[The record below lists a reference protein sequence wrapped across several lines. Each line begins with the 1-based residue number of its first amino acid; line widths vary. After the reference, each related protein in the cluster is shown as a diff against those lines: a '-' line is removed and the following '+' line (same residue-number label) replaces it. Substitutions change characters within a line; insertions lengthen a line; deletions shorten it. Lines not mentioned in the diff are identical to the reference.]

1 MSEKEGAT
9 RRQMMAVAGALGAAA
24 VVGAGCSTSERE
36 ADIRSGDGS
45 DSEVS
50 GFELEEVTIAEL
62 GSQMASG
69 ERTSAEITR
78 LYLERIE
85 SLDRQGPSLCSV
97 IETNP
102 DALAIAGQLDAERAA
117 GNVRGPLHGVPI
129 LLKDNIATA
138 DRNTTTAGSLALE
151 GSIPQRD
158 AFVAAR
164 LRRAGAV
171 LLGKANL
178 SEWANFRSNRSSSG
192 WSARGG
198 QCRNPYVLNRN
209 PCGSSSGSGAAT
221 SANLCAAAVGTETD
235 GSIICPSSANGLVG
249 IKPTVGMVSR
259 SGIVP
264 ISAVQDTAGPMAR
277 TVADAAALLS
287 GMTGADPRDD
297 ATASSPTPTDLTR
310 HLSELRSADLSEL
323 RSAGVSE
330 QGAAD
335 LSRLR
340 IGVGR
345 QFFDRDSRVDA
356 LMEEAIQV
364 LASLGAEIVDPA
376 PIPHRGEVGRHEY
389 EAMLYEF
396 KAGLNE
402 YLAGLGDDAPVAS
415 LADVIAFNEAH
426 AEREMPFFG
435 QEILIEAEGKGPLAE
450 TAYQTAR
457 GTANRLSREE
467 GLDAALE
474 EHRLDAILGPS
485 GGPAWVTDLVHGDHF
500 SVGSSGAAAVAGY
513 PNVTV
518 PAGHVHGLPVG
529 VSFFG
534 AAWSEPTLIRIAWAF
549 EQATKHRQPPRFR
562 ARVDEV

>member
-1 MSEKEGAT
+1 M
-9 RRQMMAVAGALGAAA
+9 
-24 VVGAGCSTSERE
+24 
-36 ADIRSGDGS
+36 
-45 DSEVS
+45 
-50 GFELEEVTIAEL
+50 
-62 GSQMASG
+62 
-69 ERTSAEITR
+69 
-78 LYLERIE
+78 
-85 SLDRQGPSLCSV
+85 

-102 DALAIAGQLDAERAA
+102 DALEIAEQLDRERAA
-117 GNVRGPLHGVPI
+117 GSVRGPLHGIPI
-129 LLKDNIATA
+129 LLKDNFATA
-138 DRNTTTAGSLALE
+138 DRTTTTAGSLALE
-151 GSIPQRD
+151 GSVPRQD
-158 AFVAAR
+158 AFVAEQ

-235 GSIICPSSANGLVG
+235 GSIICPSSATGLVG
-249 IKPTVGMVSR
+249 IKPTVGLVGR

-287 GMTGADPRDD
+287 GMTGRDPRDE
-297 ATASSPTPTDLTR
+297 ATAASPTPTDLTR
-310 HLSELRSADLSEL
+310 HLGGRYPGE
-323 RSAGVSE
+323 G
-330 QGAAD
+330 GAAD
-335 LSRLR
+335 LNGLR
-340 IGVGR
+340 IGIGR
-345 QFFDRDSRVDA
+345 QFFGRDSRVDEV
-356 LMEEAIQV
+356 MEEAIEV
-364 LASLGAEIVDPA
+364 LASLGAEVIDPVEIA
-376 PIPHRGEVGRHEY
+376 HRGEVGRHEY

-396 KAGLNE
+396 KAGLNA
-402 YLAGLGDDAPVAS
+402 YLADAYVTEGGDGAPVAS
-415 LADVIAFNEAH
+415 LADVIAFNEAN

-435 QEILIEAEGKGPLAE
+435 QEILIEAEGKGPLTEA
-450 TAYQTAR
+450 AYQTAR
-457 GTANRLSREE
+457 GAANRLSREE
-467 GLDAALE
+467 GLDAALA

-518 PAGHVHGLPVG
+518 PAGYVHGLPVG

-549 EQATKHRQPPRFR
+549 EQAAPHRRPPRFR
-562 ARVDEV
+562 ATVDES